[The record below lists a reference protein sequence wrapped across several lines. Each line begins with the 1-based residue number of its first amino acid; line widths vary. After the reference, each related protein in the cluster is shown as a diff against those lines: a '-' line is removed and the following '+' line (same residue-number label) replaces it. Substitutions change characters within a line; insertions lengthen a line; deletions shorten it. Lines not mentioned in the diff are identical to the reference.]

1 MKGGKQM
8 RRLMLGIAVR
18 TKMARK
24 DRLTSAYY
32 YYGP

>member
-1 MKGGKQM
+1 M